1 MQTYWFSVFC
11 LEILILIF
19 YRLLSVFKIVFINL
33 RDRESERESTNQGE
47 RQRERETQAP
57 RWAGNPPWDYP
68 RTRGSWPEPPR
79 CLQIVILLLVSFL
92 MGKKKIGTFMPK
104 HRCKYLSVYMFL
116 QILSIHWTNPCSPI
130 KGEHFHISIFILKA
144 HGEHHF

>member
-57 RWAGNPPWDYP
+57 R
-68 RTRGSWPEPPR
+68 
-79 CLQIVILLLVSFL
+79 
-92 MGKKKIGTFMPK
+92 
-104 HRCKYLSVYMFL
+104 
-116 QILSIHWTNPCSPI
+116 
-130 KGEHFHISIFILKA
+130 
-144 HGEHHF
+144 